1 MAPYKKAC
9 VTKFVKSKVVT
20 KNKLSMVKKYNIDN
34 SSICKF
40 VLASQPTHH
49 QSYFLPATLGCTDF
63 SFWPFF
69 MGFTFI
75 AVWLSSRF
83 NAARLPTGRLECSR
97 KPRCS
102 WSDTSIAEVCTEL
115 LHCMWNATPIC
126 TNPIVHGYYYHDYFP
141 VSCDRKWK
149 IFGSVLQV

>member
-83 NAARLPTGRLECSR
+83 NAAKLPTGRLECSR
-97 KPRCS
+97 KPR
-102 WSDTSIAEVCTEL
+102 VQL
-115 LHCMWNATPIC
+115 N
-126 TNPIVHGYYYHDYFP
+126 
-141 VSCDRKWK
+141 
-149 IFGSVLQV
+149 